1 VLIDFHCLDQV
12 FLSAIEKQFLEDIA
26 NSHCAKLARPLSA
39 HLLNRLSSQW
49 TQEDL
54 EVACLLQEVEI
65 WSYEEIGWDAVCAGL
80 PSETRSE
87 AEQWL
92 RNWHQGHL
100 SISLAHTEVTKRQIN
115 IPVEIPAPRIL
126 VTINL
131 ALTNVDE
138 RHLPIAIGQPLA
150 AMLKVRHTGGWEEGS
165 MDMRSNAIEFSYEVI
180 ASPDTWLV
188 GGRRRGNFTVDL
200 AEQQVFPVLLIPQ
213 RAGNLLLP
221 SVEVKCN
228 TPDDNDSR
236 TVLQKPG
243 QKCPRDTE
251 SL

>member
-1 VLIDFHCLDQV
+1 
-12 FLSAIEKQFLEDIA
+12 
-26 NSHCAKLARPLSA
+26 
-39 HLLNRLSSQW
+39 LSSQW

-65 WSYEEIGWDAVCAGL
+65 WSYEEIGWDAICAGL
-80 PSETRSE
+80 PRETRSK

-92 RNWHQGHL
+92 QNWHQGHL
-100 SISLAHTEVTKRQIN
+100 SISLAHTEATKRQIS

-138 RHLPIAIGQPLA
+138 RHLPIAIGQPLS

-165 MDMRSNAIEFSYEVI
+165 MDVQSNAIEFSYEVI

-228 TPDDNDSR
+228 TPDGNDGHTVLPKRQIAYEVNYKSQAKSVLVIPNLCETTVSLDAEPAAGRSLLVDSR
-236 TVLQKPG
+236 KRQVE
-243 QKCPRDTE
+243 R
-251 SL
+251 

>member
-1 VLIDFHCLDQV
+1 
-12 FLSAIEKQFLEDIA
+12 
-26 NSHCAKLARPLSA
+26 
-39 HLLNRLSSQW
+39 
-49 TQEDL
+49 
-54 EVACLLQEVEI
+54 
-65 WSYEEIGWDAVCAGL
+65 
-80 PSETRSE
+80 
-87 AEQWL
+87 
-92 RNWHQGHL
+92 
-100 SISLAHTEVTKRQIN
+100 
-115 IPVEIPAPRIL
+115 

-150 AMLKVRHTGGWEEGS
+150 AMLKVRYTGGWEEGS
-165 MDMRSNAIEFSYEVI
+165 MDMQSNAIEFSYEVI

-228 TPDDNDSR
+228 RPDDDDSR
-236 TVLQKPG
+236 TVLPKRQIAYEVNY
-243 QKCPRDTE
+243 KCQAKSVLVIPNLCETAVSLDAE
-251 SL
+251 SAAGRSLLVDSRKRQAER